1 MNADG
6 LGLLHCPLGW
16 GLRAAEKLVY
26 LLVSP
31 EEPLTQSR
39 GSNPSTQ
46 TDEDV
51 GCECKAGEWFPSIA
65 VFAGKIEMK
74 IPGEF
79 IFLSSGRAVKNDQA
93 INIFFSLKK
102 VNVLMI

>member
-6 LGLLHCPLGW
+6 LGSLHCLLGW
-16 GLRAAEKLVY
+16 GPRAAEELVY

-39 GSNPSTQ
+39 DTNPSTQ

-51 GCECKAGEWFPSIA
+51 GYECKAGE
-65 VFAGKIEMK
+65 
-74 IPGEF
+74 
-79 IFLSSGRAVKNDQA
+79 
-93 INIFFSLKK
+93 
-102 VNVLMI
+102 

>member
-6 LGLLHCPLGW
+6 LGSLHCPLGW
-16 GLRAAEKLVY
+16 GPRASEELVY

-39 GSNPSTQ
+39 DTNPSTQ
-46 TDEDV
+46 TNEDV
-51 GCECKAGEWFPSIA
+51 GYECKTGEQFPSIA

-79 IFLSSGRAVKNDQA
+79 IFLNSGRAVKNDQA
-93 INIFFSLKK
+93 INFSLKK
-102 VNVLMI
+102 VNVLMV